1 MRVSAGSGDCPI
13 TGLISARSNNRSE
26 AARVP
31 PSETAVAFVWQHLAF
46 GGWLSS
52 RIGPIGQIRRMRV
65 SAGGGDC
72 PVTGLISA
80 RPNNRSEA
88 ARVAPSET
96 AVAFVWQHLA
106 VGGWRSS
113 RIGPIG
119 RMGRMRVSAGGG
131 DCPVTG
137 LISARPENR
146 GCSRNT
152 IRNRSRLRVAAFG
165 GWRSRQHAVVI
176 REPCYADCMQ
186 WQARFIPRS
195 TSRRFSLG
203 FGRYAVS
210 YAPSERLRFF
220 V

>member
-80 RPNNRSEA
+80 RP
-88 ARVAPSET
+88 
-96 AVAFVWQHLA
+96 
-106 VGGWRSS
+106 
-113 RIGPIG
+113 
-119 RMGRMRVSAGGG
+119 
-131 DCPVTG
+131 
-137 LISARPENR
+137 ENR

-165 GWRSRQHAVVI
+165 IWRLAVFANRTYRTNKTYARVGRWRRLSRY
-176 REPCYADCMQ
+176 RLDLGE
-186 WQARFIPRS
+186 
-195 TSRRFSLG
+195 TGESRLL
-203 FGRYAVS
+203 A
-210 YAPSERLRFF
+210 
-220 V
+220 